1 MQRDTWSQRAC
12 ERNKS
17 RSRATTPTSPRLL
30 SCIMSWRITAEP
42 KDLAI
47 NQPPTP
53 CSYRTGGRGPSHQQ
67 EKKKKEKKNRTHML
81 RYNRRLC
88 SFKWTLDTFLILF
101 DSGSPPRFFFFIL
114 FYYRR
119 KYVNRAMV
127 IGQAP
132 ARSFSRPSH
141 RSVAQNV
148 TVQ

>member
-67 EKKKKEKKNRTHML
+67 EKKKKEKKKRTE
-81 RYNRRLC
+81 RTCCAITDAYVRLNEL
-88 SFKWTLDTFLILF
+88 WTHSLYYSIPGPLLV
-101 DSGSPPRFFFFIL
+101 FFIL
-114 FYYRR
+114 FYFITAENTSIGPWSLVKRR
-119 KYVNRAMV
+119 PGRL
-127 IGQAP
+127 
-132 ARSFSRPSH
+132 
-141 RSVAQNV
+141 VAHLIV
-148 TVQ
+148 L